1 MPIRERLL
9 LAATLAALMLA
20 PGFFMVGGFWLFCDV
35 LGLHVMTAFMLN
47 AAILA
52 MVAGWALTITPG
64 APRWFQR
71 EDR

>member
-9 LAATLAALMLA
+9 LAGTLAAMIVA
-20 PGFFMVGGFWLFCDV
+20 PGLFMTGGFWLFCGV
-35 LGLHVMTAFMLN
+35 LGLPITAAFMLN

-52 MVAGWALTITPG
+52 LVAGWALTVLPG

-71 EDR
+71 KDR

>member
-1 MPIRERLL
+1 MAIRERLL
-9 LAATLAALMLA
+9 LAGTCAAMMLA
-20 PGFFMVGGFWLFCDV
+20 PGFFMTGGFWLFCRI

-52 MVAGWALTITPG
+52 LVAGWILTVLPG

-71 EDR
+71 KER